1 MRNHLVE
8 MRKGLTHGA
17 AMVLC
22 AGMAEIDE
30 ALAKAQRAITSAKN
44 ALNDT
49 EYAIGNMR
57 LDRKEGAAEME
68 RARIVLAG
76 RSEPPSPAEIAVH
89 HAAGGK
95 WRVVEHEHERI
106 LFGRRHKHA
115 ATERTL
121 REPEYIAAYKAEV
134 EERQIQTTWWALDKG
149 YLLTTWPE
157 AEVGATPPCRGHF
170 ATVDDLIQIEK
181 GARMP
186 R

>member
-8 MRKGLTHGA
+8 TRKGLTCGA

-22 AGMAEIDE
+22 ADMADIDE
-30 ALAKAQRAITSAKN
+30 ALAKAQRAITSAKDL
-44 ALNDT
+44 LNDT
-49 EYAIGNMR
+49 EYAIGNLR
-57 LDRKEGAAEME
+57 LDREQDAAEME

-76 RSEPPSPAEIAVH
+76 RNEPPSPAEIAVH

-106 LFGRRHKHA
+106 LFDRPHKRV

-121 REPEYIAAYKAEV
+121 SDPEHVAAYKVEV
-134 EERQIQTTWWALDKG
+134 EERKIPTTWWALNKG

-157 AEVGATPPCRGHF
+157 AGDLFGLAKSLRGS
-170 ATVDDLIQIEK
+170 Q
-181 GARMP
+181 
-186 R
+186 